1 MVEWS
6 LYGDPLSPAFLLISF
21 LSFVLIFAMF
31 RVFEVCIEINNIL
44 DRDTL
49 LLTDAMLKAIHL
61 PFGTD
66 RDQVI
71 MALQAIERRL
81 SAYDDKQKLLGNPVT
96 ANLRN
101 GWIASLLVA
110 GFSWGS
116 RFMAPVLSHLDID
129 RLQQM
134 LLDGQSK
141 GKTNLE

>member
-1 MVEWS
+1 
-6 LYGDPLSPAFLLISF
+6 
-21 LSFVLIFAMF
+21 MF

-66 RDQVI
+66 GDQVI

-116 RFMAPVLSHLDID
+116 HFMAPVLSHLDID